1 MWKTYFQRTARALM
15 IPAILLL
22 PVFAAYYHTVASGA
36 TEKRAASEGILL
48 TEAFRGTGASFKKLD
63 LQGWSQLNGRYTPA
77 AEMQSMLKRFTSNL
91 GLKEQKIITHIQR
104 EKSSLSITKTGW
116 LDPATHMTAIMRTIR
131 ENGRHQTGETYLIV
145 GFSHF
150 GTPKSIPLLRTKMVG
165 ALMPL
170 ADDVQ
175 YSTIISGS
183 MAKKIEVSEMQ
194 NMTKMA
200 FEKAGAKIMESHA
213 DARMVSVTGYTPAIL
228 NRLTLGAKKVNINMA
243 VRYDA
248 VANNTLIYLGSPIIT
263 TEY

>member
-1 MWKTYFQRTARALM
+1 MWKTFFQRTARALI
-15 IPAILLL
+15 IPTILLL

-36 TEKRAASEGILL
+36 NEKRAAGEGNLL
-48 TEAFRGTGASFKKLD
+48 AEAFGGTGANFRKLD
-63 LQGWSQLNGRYTPA
+63 LQGWSQVNGRYTSA
-77 AEMQSMLKRFTSNL
+77 AEMQSMLKRFVSEL
-91 GLKEQKIITHIQR
+91 GIEEAKTTTQIQT
-104 EKSSLSITKTGW
+104 ENSSYVLTKTGW
-116 LDPATHMTAIMRTIR
+116 LDPATHVTAIMRTRR
-131 ENGRHQTGETYLIV
+131 EPESHEDAETYLIV

-150 GTPKSIPLLRTKMVG
+150 GTPKNYSLLRTKMVR
-165 ALMPL
+165 AFQPI